1 MQKQPPKSVLCVPSL
16 LSQSGA
22 SKLQKGE
29 PNGFL
34 RCSYFC
40 HDYDL
45 RPGGDVLMIK
55 KLLCFYFFLMGFI
68 VALLV
73 LSVLIVI
80 TSNNAHASA
89 VLAQPFQPTSIN
101 RMVSSSS
108 LVTASTR
115 FAGVTA
121 ANQSVYAVRAVDIGK
136 ASVANAVRTRAF
148 TPWGLGLVAAITAAG
163 YILDD
168 GQIKGSTL
176 EGYTEGYYWRSSFY
190 GHAIT
195 PDDAAQKHSQGFNSQ
210 NNRNSYP
217 TGYTFTSET
226 EIRTTIF
233 DPATN
238 QTFNT
243 TFRLE
248 PCTGVTPAC
257 PATAPAGA
265 PVSDD
270 LIFDVFNALP
280 PSAQMDVLTDPL
292 TGFPDAATIPE
303 FQQAAD
309 SISSNW
315 NANNDGDPATVPDP
329 EASEQT
335 SEEPFPEEQPEQDI
349 CKADP
354 NILAC
359 QELGET
365 PDETPI
371 EEMELP
377 IDYQPVS
384 FSSNASCPAPTN
396 MGGGIQYNY
405 DGACQFASGVKP
417 AVITMA
423 LISGIY
429 LMGGFRR

>member
-1 MQKQPPKSVLCVPSL
+1 MERALKSIITFL
-16 LSQSGA
+16 L
-22 SKLQKGE
+22 
-29 PNGFL
+29 FVI
-34 RCSYFC
+34 F
-40 HDYDL
+40 
-45 RPGGDVLMIK
+45 
-55 KLLCFYFFLMGFI
+55 
-68 VALLV
+68 ALL
-73 LSVLIVI
+73 LYISDAEA
-80 TSNNAHASA
+80 NA
-89 VLAQPFQPTSIN
+89 VLQQSFQPTSIN

-148 TPWGLGLVAAITAAG
+148 TPWGLGLVAILTAAG
-163 YILDD
+163 YFLED
-168 GQIKGSTL
+168 GQIATQ
-176 EGYTEGYYWRSSFY
+176 TEGFTGVGQCYRFTSNYIGDMNVADCFEAAKQYWASQPNPQILTGVKRQN
-190 GHAIT
+190 IT
-195 PDDAAQKHSQGFNSQ
+195 TICFIFQSLNNCANGARLQFPNPQTFPPDAQLLPGNQPVADDAL
-210 NNRNSYP
+210 
-217 TGYTFTSET
+217 
-226 EIRTTIF
+226 F
-233 DPATN
+233 DLY
-238 QTFNT
+238 
-243 TFRLE
+243 R
-248 PCTGVTPAC
+248 
-257 PATAPAGA
+257 
-265 PVSDD
+265 D
-270 LIFDVFNALP
+270 LP
-280 PSAQMDVLTDPL
+280 PSQQTDLLTDPL

-329 EASEQT
+329 EAPEQT